1 MAREYLYLTSS
12 AVLGSY
18 VLWTAA
24 ETYFRWSHD
33 SHLTSSHAHARPIL
47 AALLVLP
54 GLILYNKAWNLFQM
68 KARNCGEAPVY
79 PHTDPV
85 FGSDWVR
92 ASLARQREHGL
103 LEWWQT
109 VFDKLGDTWW
119 VKTPMAWVLM
129 TSEPENL
136 KAVLASS
143 FEDFPITGPRKEAV
157 LPILGPDA
165 IFTANG
171 EVWHGARAMM
181 RPTFVRNQIA
191 DLNCFE
197 RHVGDLIGRI
207 PKDGGTVDLQAL
219 LYMMTMDSA
228 TDFMFGHSTDM
239 LTTPSPEAR
248 EFTST
253 FEYITT
259 RSAIRSRLGLLTF
272 LDNDKKWDEGLK
284 IIHRFC
290 DTYVERVRAELEA
303 NEKKANKEDPERG
316 YVFLNEMMAQ
326 PGMTPEYVRAQLLS
340 MILAGRDTTASTLSA
355 LFWILARR
363 GDVVKRLRVEVEEL
377 QGSKPTW
384 EEMKDMKYLNMVLK
398 EGRFPNAARRS
409 TRDTGAGFR
418 VLTVAYLVLRL
429 YPTVATM
436 SRGAARDTTLPV
448 GGGPDGKS
456 PVFIPKGTSVRW
468 SSFRLHRRKDLY
480 GEDADEFRPERWEER
495 RPSLDTPVMFGDDR
509 AWENAALEPCADYC
523 DCSRW
528 DYIPFSGGPRICI
541 GQQFALTQMS
551 YFVVRILQT
560 FKEISPRDD
569 RPLQQTVG
577 ITTKLPNDVLLSFTP
592 A

>member
-1 MAREYLYLTSS
+1 
-12 AVLGSY
+12 
-18 VLWTAA
+18 
-24 ETYFRWSHD
+24 
-33 SHLTSSHAHARPIL
+33 
-47 AALLVLP
+47 
-54 GLILYNKAWNLFQM
+54 
-68 KARNCGEAPVY
+68 
-79 PHTDPV
+79 
-85 FGSDWVR
+85 
-92 ASLARQREHGL
+92 
-103 LEWWQT
+103 
-109 VFDKLGDTWW
+109 
-119 VKTPMAWVLM
+119 
-129 TSEPENL
+129 
-136 KAVLASS
+136 
-143 FEDFPITGPRKEAV
+143 
-157 LPILGPDA
+157 
-165 IFTANG
+165 
-171 EVWHGARAMM
+171 M

-272 LDNDKKWDEGLK
+272 LDNDKKWDEGS
-284 IIHRFC
+284 RSS
-290 DTYVERVRAELEA
+290 TASATREQGGPGE
-303 NEKKANKEDPERG
+303 G

-326 PGMTPEYVRAQLLS
+326 PGMTPE
-340 MILAGRDTTASTLSA
+340 
-355 LFWILARR
+355 
-363 GDVVKRLRVEVEEL
+363 LRVEVEEL

-456 PVFIPKGTSVRW
+456 PVFIPKGTS
-468 SSFRLHRRKDLY
+468 FGH
-480 GEDADEFRPERWEER
+480 
-495 RPSLDTPVMFGDDR
+495 PVMFGDDR

-523 DCSRW
+523 DCTRW